1 MGDGQSVF
9 QSWWREHIDYR
20 WLVDTLDVHSA
31 LRPLKAMLGSAGL
44 VMLAIT
50 TIALFSPAG
59 QNGTAGMIQGGIVA
73 ATAVLWTL
81 RWWLLPWPGEVESL
95 VLIAAVDVAIT
106 ANNVMVQDRLLGAM
120 GSALLVVTGGY
131 VTVFHGPRFLL
142 WHVGW
147 SLLSIVVLSL
157 MMVLGEGHGA
167 GDIALGVVV
176 VLVSFV
182 VDIFVLPIVQFCHW
196 VLRRD
201 ALTDPLTGL
210 MNRRGL
216 DYHMSRHV
224 DSPDSRRRLARRR
237 KARAS
242 YVATVD
248 LDRFKTINDTYGHAV
263 GDDVLVC
270 TAQRLRATVDPDA
283 LVARTGGEEFALVGY
298 LCDPADE
305 IGERIRAAIET
316 MPDLPVEVTA
326 SIGVALWDG
335 ARMDLRHTEPT
346 GRQLLQLSDEAMYM
360 AKRLGGN
367 AVIVTSADEQDAA
380 ASSGGVATGEWS
392 G

>member
-1 MGDGQSVF
+1 MLR
-9 QSWWREHIDYR
+9 SWWSERIDYR
-20 WLVDTLDVHSA
+20 WLVDTIGAHSA
-31 LRPLKAMLGSAGL
+31 LRPLKIMVGCAGL

-50 TIALFSPAG
+50 IVALCSPAG
-59 QNGTAGMIQGGIVA
+59 QHGTAGEIQGGIVA
-73 ATAVLWTL
+73 TTAVLWTL
-81 RWWLLPWPGEVESL
+81 RWWLLPWPGEAESL
-95 VLIAAVDVAIT
+95 VLIAMVDIAIT

-131 VTVFHGPRFLL
+131 VTIFHGPRFLL

-157 MMVLGEGHGA
+157 MMVLGNGHGA
-167 GDIALGVVV
+167 GDVALGVVV

-216 DYHMSRHV
+216 DYHMQRHV
-224 DSPDSRRRLARRR
+224 DCSDSRRRFSRRR
-237 KARAS
+237 ETRAC
-242 YVATVD
+242 YFATVD
-248 LDRFKTINDTYGHAV
+248 LDRFKTVNDTFGHAV
-263 GDDVLVC
+263 GDDVLVS

-283 LVARTGGEEFALVGY
+283 LVARTGGEEFALVGH
-298 LCDPADE
+298 LLDPADE
-305 IGERIRAAIET
+305 IGERLRAAIAT
-316 MPDLPVEVTA
+316 MPNLPVEVTA
-326 SIGVALWDG
+326 SVGVALWDG
-335 ARMDLRHTEPT
+335 TRMDPQCTEPA
-346 GRQLLQLSDEAMYM
+346 GRHLLQLSDDAMYV

-367 AVIVTSADEQDAA
+367 TVIVTSANEPGTPT
-380 ASSGGVATGEWS
+380 SHGVPTGEWW